1 MCEWEQHWKKWYIQ
15 FHVLSL
21 KLWWLKILQDFSN
34 PFGSLALP
42 SIFPVK
48 VKNSGEW
55 YLRWGYLDLASWLK
69 KLFIYSLLLT
79 LTTEEK
85 QATGNVLFSF
95 LVYTKIVCSV
105 TGGTQFFL
113 FFSQCIYGKSI
124 LFQMLRRWDFS
135 YAISALNSTGVTPGI
150 LNCCVW
156 IASAL
161 HHAEFSVCRHTD
173 TAEK

>member
-113 FFSQCIYGKSI
+113 FFLSVSMENQFFFKCWEDGIFLMPSVPLI
-124 LFQMLRRWDFS
+124 
-135 YAISALNSTGVTPGI
+135 ALVS
-150 LNCCVW
+150 LQ
-156 IASAL
+156 A
-161 HHAEFSVCRHTD
+161 F
-173 TAEK
+173 